1 MAHPVIYRL
10 KAGHRTVV
18 VPNGVRLR
26 SDSEFP
32 FSLYAGKGYD
42 AHMALA
48 RILVDGYSLLYFAK
62 YP

>member
-1 MAHPVIYRL
+1 M
-10 KAGHRTVV
+10 V